1 MTIES
6 SVLIGFVSSALGMG
20 LGYLNWRR
28 ISNKDIQID
37 ATGNGELRSDV
48 SYIKRGIDD
57 IKVDMKVTE
66 KRVGD
71 LCERVTRVEESTKQ
85 AHHRIDDIKI

>member
-1 MTIES
+1 MTVEMGA
-6 SVLIGFVSSALGMG
+6 LIGLAGGILGMV
-20 LGYLNWRR
+20 LGYSNWRR
-28 ISNKDIQID
+28 IANRDIQTD
-37 ATGNGELRSDV
+37 AVGSGELRSDV

-71 LCERVTRVEESTKQ
+71 LCERVTRVEESAKQ
-85 AHHRIDDIKI
+85 AHHRIDGIKE